1 MKRPTK
7 GAISSCKADFLS
19 FPLNFS
25 IPSLP
30 NLSAPSL
37 ISSNTLALRALT
49 PDTDADTPEGG
60 SGLSGLGVFELG
72 RRELLA
78 LLLPVPLALALDLAA
93 DAAEYPRYRSV
104 PEDLPRKEKN
114 WRGR

>member
-1 MKRPTK
+1 MSRRTK
-7 GAISSCKADFLS
+7 GAISSCIADFLS

-30 NLSAPSL
+30 SLSAPSL

-49 PDTDADTPEGG
+49 PETDAPEGG
-60 SGLSGLGVFELG
+60 SGLSGLGALELG

-78 LLLPVPLALALDLAA
+78 LLLPVPLAFVLAA
-93 DAAEYPRYRSV
+93 DAAE
-104 PEDLPRKEKN
+104 
-114 WRGR
+114 